1 MTQTATTVDLI
12 DRRIPTRTLHRA
24 VKYGGM
30 VHFAGVVADN
40 WDTDM
45 AGQTREVCGK
55 LEALLSE
62 AGSSVKQ
69 LLSAQIFITDMG
81 RKSDMDDVWLKWLD
95 ARDLPARATIGVSD
109 LGDPRIL
116 IEIVATA
123 AI

>member
-12 DRRIPTRTLHRA
+12 DRRIPTRTLHRV

-30 VHFAGVVADN
+30 VHFAGIVADN

-45 AGQTREVCGK
+45 AGQTREVCDK

-81 RKSDMDDVWLKWLD
+81 CKSDMDDVWLKWLG